1 MIIDF
6 KIGNNQIIPK
16 IMENIFI
23 VLSLILHLRVMRNRI
38 TFILIDQIKMI
49 LPLES
54 KSLRVKIFS
63 SIYIVEIVLEIQL

>member
-23 VLSLILHLRVMRNRI
+23 ILCLILHLRVMRNRI
-38 TFILIDQIKMI
+38 TFILINQIKMI

-63 SIYIVEIVLEIQL
+63 SIYIVEIVQEIQL